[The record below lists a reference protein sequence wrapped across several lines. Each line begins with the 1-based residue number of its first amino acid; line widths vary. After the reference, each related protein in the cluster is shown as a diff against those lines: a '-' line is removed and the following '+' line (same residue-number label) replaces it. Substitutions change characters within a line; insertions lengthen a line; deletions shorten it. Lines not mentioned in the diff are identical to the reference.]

1 MLRINFSNPFIFLVL
16 SAWSKYLNIYSTLF
30 VCDTK
35 ENYKSAAGLKASN
48 SIVGSCY
55 SSENGYDINIVRS

>member
-1 MLRINFSNPFIFLVL
+1 M
-16 SAWSKYLNIYSTLF
+16 WSKYLNIYGTLF